1 MPEAGPIDPDPASL
15 SEVSTAPP
23 PSRPHLFI
31 RPKSDRTRVLV
42 ALALTFALVAK
53 FLGFIRMQQVAAL
66 LGASVHADALLLVFQ
81 LVWLVETI
89 LVAGA
94 VIPALIARIYRVETT
109 DGPAGAARFF
119 LHSAVWCLVA
129 TSLFGLGL
137 WLFADQVIDIVA
149 PGFDAE
155 ARALCRDLLTF
166 SVLTPLCLSLSEFSA
181 MVNRLTHNGAW
192 YSAPQ
197 LVTNLTALAGLAI
210 GFQLSG
216 PAGAASGMIIG
227 LSIGAVG
234 IAGAQVLVMPRD
246 AMRQLW
252 RYAKGG
258 LLRCFHIPDAG
269 RYWGTVLALLFAATI
284 SEVYVY
290 VDFYFASTVREGGI
304 GLVSYA
310 SRLANL
316 TNMLLVSSAF
326 VILEPRWAQA
336 LAENDDAAW
345 RRTIGPDAVGLL
357 SLLAA
362 PVAALTIFAAP
373 TVTLIYHTG
382 AMGAADVATLI
393 GLTQIYGVSVIFIG
407 GSLILARSL
416 VLHGQARWVVAIS
429 LLVLP
434 AKILLSALLAPT
446 LALEGLAL
454 ATLGGLMLQAAGYAA
469 VLISSRVGLTLK
481 GVSSWT
487 VRLAAVFV
495 ATFGTAWFLQGLDLP
510 GPVGFLGGLALVGI
524 VNVAVGLAMHFAYED
539 AVKALLSPYRWRSRV
554 AKLLG
559 RR

>member
-1 MPEAGPIDPDPASL
+1 
-15 SEVSTAPP
+15 
-23 PSRPHLFI
+23 
-31 RPKSDRTRVLV
+31 
-42 ALALTFALVAK
+42 
-53 FLGFIRMQQVAAL
+53 MQQVAAL

-94 VIPALIARIYRVETT
+94 VIPALIARIYKVESLE
-109 DGPAGAARFF
+109 GPAGAARFF

-129 TSLFGLGL
+129 SSLFGLGL
-137 WLFADQVIDIVA
+137 WLFADQVIDFVA
-149 PGFDAE
+149 PGFDSE

-166 SVLTPLCLSLSEFSA
+166 SVVTPLCLSLSEFSA

-197 LVTNLTALAGLAI
+197 LVTNLTALAGLAL
-210 GFQLSG
+210 GFRLSG
-216 PAGAASGMIIG
+216 PSGAASGMIIG
-227 LSIGAVG
+227 LSIGAAG
-234 IAGAQVLVMPRD
+234 IAGMQVLVMPRE
-246 AMRQLW
+246 ALRQLW
-252 RYAKGG
+252 RYAQGG
-258 LLRCFHIPDAG
+258 LQRCFRIPDAG

-290 VDFYFASTVREGGI
+290 VDFYFASSVREGGI

-336 LAENDDAAW
+336 LAESEAPAW

-357 SLLAA
+357 SLLAT

-373 TVTLIYHTG
+373 TVTLIYNTG
-382 AMGAADVATLI
+382 AMGADDVATLI

-429 LLVLP
+429 FLVLP
-434 AKILLSALLAPT
+434 AKIFLSALLAPM

-454 ATLGGLMLQAAGYAA
+454 ATLAGLILQAAGYAA
-469 VLISSRVGLTLK
+469 VLISSGVGLTPK

-487 VRLAAVFV
+487 VRLAAVFA
-495 ATFGTAWFLQGLDLP
+495 ATFGTAWMLRGLDLP
-510 GPVGFLGGLALVGI
+510 GALGFLGGLALVGS
-524 VNVAVGLAMHFAYED
+524 VNVAIGLAMHFAYED
-539 AVKALLSPYRWRSRV
+539 AVKALLSPYRWRSRL

-559 RR
+559 TR